1 MGNRRKEY
9 YDDYYADDDDGSPSF
24 HRKRKEIVYLVQYKV
39 ELYTCLDNEF
49 SDDTST
55 HKRQELIR
63 QEVRKAIKKLSN
75 EERIFI
81 EKFYFEFKSYQE
93 IAGILKKRI
102 YKLER
107 IHRRALDKM
116 HILLSDFVK
125 EHFKLEVSQKT
136 DCVIC
141 NSPFR
146 QELDELI
153 KRKKKEET
161 YSRLIRTFKQKYG
174 LDIKTPQVIIGHQ
187 RKHMV

>member
-1 MGNRRKEY
+1 MGNWKKEF
-9 YDDYYADDDDGSPSF
+9 YDDNYTDEDESPSL
-24 HRKRKEIVYLVQYKV
+24 HRKKKEIVYLVQYKV
-39 ELYTCLDNEF
+39 ELYARLDDES
-49 SDDTST
+49 SDDTIA
-55 HKRQELIR
+55 HKRQEAIKR
-63 QEVRKAIKKLSN
+63 VVRRAVKKLSE

-116 HILLSDFVK
+116 RILLSDFVK
-125 EHFKLEVSQKT
+125 ERFKLEVSQKT
-136 DCVIC
+136 DCLIC

-153 KRKKKEET
+153 KNKKKKET
-161 YSRLIRTFKQKYG
+161 YGRLIRIFKQKYG

-187 RKHMV
+187 RKHMI

>member
-1 MGNRRKEY
+1 MGNRKKEH
-9 YDDYYADDDDGSPSF
+9 YDDYYDDDDDNSFSF
-24 HRKRKEIVYLVQYKV
+24 HRKKKEIVYLVQYKV
-39 ELYTCLDNEF
+39 ELYACLDDEI
-49 SDDTST
+49 SEDAPAYQ
-55 HKRQELIR
+55 RRELIK
-63 QEVRKAIKKLSN
+63 QEVRRAVKRLSD

-116 HILLSDFVK
+116 HSLLSDFVK

-136 DCVIC
+136 DCIIC

-153 KRKKKEET
+153 KNKKKEET
-161 YSRLIRTFKQKYG
+161 YRRLIRIFKQEYG
-174 LDIKTPQVIIGHQ
+174 LDVKTPQVIIGHQ
-187 RKHMV
+187 RKHMI

>member
-1 MGNRRKEY
+1 MGNWKKEF
-9 YDDYYADDDDGSPSF
+9 YDDCYADDDSSPSLRR
-24 HRKRKEIVYLVQYKV
+24 RKKEIVYLVQYKV
-39 ELYTCLDNEF
+39 ELYARLDGES
-49 SDDTST
+49 SDDAET
-55 HKRQELIR
+55 HKRRELLK
-63 QEVRKAIKKLSN
+63 QEVRRAVKRLSN